1 MEAGIKATS
10 QFEEYNE
17 YGITVL
23 ADTKASCPRKS
34 PLYLSKELSF
44 VRFDLLLHLQFIKNF

>member
-1 MEAGIKATS
+1 MEPGLKLTS

-34 PLYLSKELSF
+34 PLYLRIWF
-44 VRFDLLLHLQFIKNF
+44 AIF